1 MIGVAF
7 NPSNCVFLENQ
18 ALNSNQF
25 ANPSAPDSANTTVHT
40 ILWDFV
46 AQKIYWV
53 DAKTN
58 IIQHEIPGANAG
70 NLFADISYEGVT
82 VSGLEFKAN
91 PTGGTAPY
99 TYLWSFESSPKNN
112 WSFNGSSTNQSVFV
126 IPADADP
133 TKISMVKCKVTD
145 AEGRIVSADH
155 MIYDLAYIIP

>member
-7 NPSNCVFLENQ
+7 NPANCVFVSNQ

-25 ANPSAPDSANTTVHT
+25 ADPSAPDSANTTVHT

-70 NLFADISYEGVT
+70 NLFADISYEGSV
-82 VSGLEFKAN
+82 VGGFEFKGN
-91 PTGGTAPY
+91 PSGGTGPY
-99 TYLWSFESSPKNN
+99 TYQWSLESAPQNDWSFVSATNLQNVVVNKNANSPAL
-112 WSFNGSSTNQSVFV
+112 SLLR
-126 IPADADP
+126 
-133 TKISMVKCKVTD
+133 CKVTD
-145 AEGRIVSADH
+145 AEGRITSAYH
-155 MIYDLAYIIP
+155 LLYDLTIIP